1 MKLGMLVSHLRMEE
15 KALLAA
21 ATRRGITVER
31 VFDREIYF
39 DLERR
44 RFPEVDLVLD
54 RSLVHSRAE
63 YTLRLLQH
71 WGIPT
76 VNSFATTT
84 LCDNKFHTNIAFIEQ
99 GVPTLRTL
107 IAYTPESALAAIEE
121 LGYPV
126 VLKPNTGS
134 WGRLLAKI
142 NSRSAAE
149 ALLEHKAELGSFHHS
164 IFYIQE
170 YIDKPGRDIRAFVV
184 GDRVVAASY
193 RNAEHWITNT
203 ARGATST
210 HCPVAPEIEELALK
224 AAGAVGGEVMGVD
237 LIETKDGLKVIEI
250 NVGAEFHGLLATTD
264 RDIAGEIMDYLVRKW
279 ERLQAGDRP
288 AAPATMLIDGVPQGV
303 PGRATAGTPAP
314 RARG

>member
-1 MKLGMLVSHLRMEE
+1 MKLGMLVSHLRTEE
-15 KALLAA
+15 KAILAA
-21 ATRRGITVER
+21 ATARGITVER
-31 VFDREIYF
+31 VFDREVYF
-39 DLERR
+39 DLERP
-44 RFPEVDLVLD
+44 RFPAVDLVLD

-63 YTLRLLQH
+63 YTLRLLQS

-84 LCDNKFHTNIAFIEQ
+84 LCDNKFHTNVAFIEQ
-99 GVPTLRTL
+99 GIPTLRTM

-142 NSRSAAE
+142 NNRHAAE
-149 ALLEHKAELGSFHHS
+149 AVLEHKAVLGSFHHS

-170 YIDKPGRDIRAFVV
+170 YIEKPGRDIRAFLV

-193 RNAEHWITNT
+193 RNAAHWITNT

-210 HCPVAPEIEELALK
+210 HCPITPEIEDLALR
-224 AAGAVGGEVMGVD
+224 AAGAVGGEIMGVD
-237 LIETKDGLKVIEI
+237 LIETPTGLKVIEI
-250 NVGAEFHGLLATTD
+250 NVGAEFHGLMETTE
-264 RDIAGEIMDYLVRKW
+264 RDIAGEIVSYLVEKAA
-279 ERLQAGDRP
+279 RLRHGEP
-288 AAPATMLIDGVPQGV
+288 LPVGG
-303 PGRATAGTPAP
+303 GRARVG
-314 RARG
+314 